1 MGNIP
6 ADELSAEIYSS
17 KSNNIWIDL
26 GEEERRDENIENFA
40 LHTHTQKDACD
51 KRFKW
56 RI

>member
-26 GEEERRDENIENFA
+26 GEEEERRDENIENFA
-40 LHTHTQKDACD
+40 YTHT
-51 KRFKW
+51 KRCL
-56 RI
+56 